1 MVQGY
6 HRICGRVR
14 QSRARYDSGMTTS
27 ETAIAARIRD
37 NLAQVRE
44 RSAAAA
50 ARAGRTDL
58 PRLVGVTKYV
68 EPPVA
73 RLLVEAGVTDLG
85 ESRPQELWRKA
96 EALADAGVSWHLIGH
111 SQRNK
116 VKRTTELAA
125 VIHSVHSMRLRQE
138 INTHAAKNPLPV
150 CDVLLEVNISVDAA
164 KHGLRPEE
172 VDPLL
177 PQIAELKHVAV
188 LGLMTMSGLE
198 SSADQTRR
206 EFAALRELRDKLG
219 RNHSPNIVLSE
230 LSMGMSGDY
239 EVAIEE
245 GATIV
250 RIGSALFEGIES

>member
-96 EALADAGVSWHLIGH
+96 EALADCRVFWHLVGH
-111 SQRNK
+111 LQRNK
-116 VKRTTELAA
+116 VKRTLPLVAC
-125 VIHSVHSMRLRQE
+125 IHSADSLRLLEE
-138 INTHAAKNPLPV
+138 INTNAA
-150 CDVLLEVNISVDAA
+150 
-164 KHGLRPEE
+164 
-172 VDPLL
+172 
-177 PQIAELKHVAV
+177 
-188 LGLMTMSGLE
+188 
-198 SSADQTRR
+198 
-206 EFAALRELRDKLG
+206 
-219 RNHSPNIVLSE
+219 
-230 LSMGMSGDY
+230 
-239 EVAIEE
+239 
-245 GATIV
+245 
-250 RIGSALFEGIES
+250 